1 MSSNNLSSLKF
12 LVCLI
17 ISTFFLLLKYLIA
30 SISIIRIRREPNIEI
45 KAILVG
51 RSGVGKTNLIRVS
64 MGKPFDKNE
73 NSTISS
79 SYYENDI
86 VVKDKKYLYCL
97 WDTAGQEV
105 YRSLNKIFI
114 KESKIIIIVFAI
126 NSKESFEQIDFW
138 LNYTKD
144 ILGSDNYIFGL
155 VGNKSDLYE
164 EQSISDQEIKQK
176 ADELQIKYKITS
188 AATDSIG
195 FKEFLDELLAE
206 YINKYSPQEIDK
218 PKSFKISEDKD
229 EGDNKDKNG
238 KGKKNCC

>member
-1 MSSNNLSSLKF
+1 MSDDRGIK
-12 LVCLI
+12 VV
-17 ISTFFLLLKYLIA
+17 LLG
-30 SISIIRIRREPNIEI
+30 E
-45 KAILVG
+45 
-51 RSGVGKTNLIRVS
+51 SGVGKTNLIRVS

-86 VVKDKKYLYCL
+86 LVKDKKYLYCL

-144 ILGSDNYIFGL
+144 ILGSDNYIIGL

-164 EQSISDQEIKQK
+164 EQSVSDQKIQK
-176 ADELQIKYKITS
+176 KAKELQIKYKITS
-188 AATDSIG
+188 AATDSVG
-195 FKEFLDELLAE
+195 FKEFLDELLSE

-218 PKSFKISEDKD
+218 PSSFKISEDKD
-229 EGDNKDKNG
+229 DGDDKDK
-238 KGKKNCC
+238 KKEGKKNCC

>member
-1 MSSNNLSSLKF
+1 MTEEKRIKI
-12 LVCLI
+12 VLI
-17 ISTFFLLLKYLIA
+17 G
-30 SISIIRIRREPNIEI
+30 E
-45 KAILVG
+45 
-51 RSGVGKTNLIRVS
+51 SGVGKTNLISVA
-64 MGKPFDKNE
+64 MGNPFQKDVE
-73 NSTISS
+73 PTISS
-79 SYYENDI
+79 SYYEGNII
-86 VVKDKKYLYCL
+86 VNNKQYNYSL
-97 WDTAGQEV
+97 WDTAGQEA
-105 YRSLNKIFI
+105 YRSLNKMFI
-114 KESKIIIIVFAI
+114 NGSKIVLVVFAI
-126 NSKESFEQIDFW
+126 NSRESYKEVDFW
-138 LNYTKD
+138 VNYAKET
-144 ILGSDNYIFGL
+144 LGQKKYLLAL

-218 PKSFKISEDKD
+218 PKSFKINEDKD

>member
-1 MSSNNLSSLKF
+1 MSDDRGIK
-12 LVCLI
+12 VV
-17 ISTFFLLLKYLIA
+17 LLG
-30 SISIIRIRREPNIEI
+30 E
-45 KAILVG
+45 
-51 RSGVGKTNLIRVS
+51 SGVGKTNLIRVS

-229 EGDNKDKNG
+229 EEDNKDKNG

>member
-1 MSSNNLSSLKF
+1 
-12 LVCLI
+12 
-17 ISTFFLLLKYLIA
+17 
-30 SISIIRIRREPNIEI
+30 
-45 KAILVG
+45 
-51 RSGVGKTNLIRVS
+51 

-86 VVKDKKYLYCL
+86 AVKDKKYLYCL

-206 YINKYSPQEIDK
+206 YINKYSPQAIDK

>member
-1 MSSNNLSSLKF
+1 MLKILF
-12 LVCLI
+12 KLTENDKRVILAI
-17 ISTFFLLLKYLIA
+17 LLLVILVFVI
-30 SISIIRIRREPNIEI
+30 IGFIGSIIVRVMKYQGKKLDTMCHDAVVAKVIKDEKHFKRYARMKNRR
-45 KAILVG
+45 A
-51 RSGVGKTNLIRVS
+51 
-64 MGKPFDKNE
+64 
-73 NSTISS
+73 
-79 SYYENDI
+79 
-86 VVKDKKYLYCL
+86 
-97 WDTAGQEV
+97 
-105 YRSLNKIFI
+105 FI

-206 YINKYSPQEIDK
+206 YINKYSPQAIDK

>member
-1 MSSNNLSSLKF
+1 MSDDRGIK
-12 LVCLI
+12 VV
-17 ISTFFLLLKYLIA
+17 LLG
-30 SISIIRIRREPNIEI
+30 E
-45 KAILVG
+45 
-51 RSGVGKTNLIRVS
+51 SGVGKTNLIRVS

-114 KESKIIIIVFAI
+114 KESKVIIIVFAI

-164 EQSISDQEIKQK
+164 DQAISEQTINKK
-176 ADELQIKYKITS
+176 AEEMQVKYKITS
-188 AATDSIG
+188 AATDAVG
-195 FKEFLDELLAE
+195 FKDFLDELLKD
-206 YINKYSPQEIDK
+206 YINKYNPQEIEK
-218 PKSFKISEDKD
+218 PNSFKISEDK
-229 EGDNKDKNG
+229 EGEEGTDK
-238 KGKKNCC
+238 KKKKNCC

>member
-1 MSSNNLSSLKF
+1 MSDDRGIK
-12 LVCLI
+12 VV
-17 ISTFFLLLKYLIA
+17 LLG
-30 SISIIRIRREPNIEI
+30 E
-45 KAILVG
+45 
-51 RSGVGKTNLIRVS
+51 SGVGKTNVIRVS

-86 VVKDKKYLYCL
+86 EVKDKKYLYCL

-164 EQSISDQEIKQK
+164 EQSVSDQEIQK
-176 ADELQIKYKITS
+176 KAQELQIKYKITS
-188 AATDSIG
+188 AATDSVG
-195 FKEFLDELLAE
+195 FKEFLDELLTE

-229 EGDNKDKNG
+229 DGGDEEKKK

>member
-1 MSSNNLSSLKF
+1 MSDDRGIK
-12 LVCLI
+12 VV
-17 ISTFFLLLKYLIA
+17 LLG
-30 SISIIRIRREPNIEI
+30 E
-45 KAILVG
+45 
-51 RSGVGKTNLIRVS
+51 SGVGKTNLIRVS

-164 EQSISDQEIKQK
+164 EQSVSDQEIKQK

-218 PKSFKISEDKD
+218 PNSFKINEDKD

>member
-1 MSSNNLSSLKF
+1 MSDDRGIK
-12 LVCLI
+12 VV
-17 ISTFFLLLKYLIA
+17 LLG
-30 SISIIRIRREPNIEI
+30 E
-45 KAILVG
+45 
-51 RSGVGKTNLIRVS
+51 SGVGKTNLIRVS

-86 VVKDKKYLYCL
+86 LVKDKKYLYCL

-144 ILGSDNYIFGL
+144 ILGSDNYIIGL

-164 EQSISDQEIKQK
+164 EQSVSDQEIQK
-176 ADELQIKYKITS
+176 KAKELQIKYKITS
-188 AATDSIG
+188 AATDSVG
-195 FKEFLDELLAE
+195 FKEFLDELLSE

-218 PKSFKISEDKD
+218 PSSFKISEDKD
-229 EGDNKDKNG
+229 DGDDKDK
-238 KGKKNCC
+238 KKEGKKNCC